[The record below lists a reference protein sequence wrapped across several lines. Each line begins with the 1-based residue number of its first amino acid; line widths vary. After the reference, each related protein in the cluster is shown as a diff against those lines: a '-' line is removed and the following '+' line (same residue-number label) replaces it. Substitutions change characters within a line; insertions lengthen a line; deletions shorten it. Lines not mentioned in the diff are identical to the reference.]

1 MKNLNFSLTKIDPEG
16 CQVVHKVDVHL
27 LAGQQLP
34 HKILSIFEHKYIFLS
49 VSTFVLY
56 VFFNDLTAIPCLT
69 CIKMLKLFIARPQI
83 NFDVLCGFGH
93 IFIFEVHRKKVPE
106 KCK

>member
-1 MKNLNFSLTKIDPEG
+1 MIFCMKNLNFSLTKIDPEG

-56 VFFNDLTAIPCLT
+56 VFF
-69 CIKMLKLFIARPQI
+69 K
-83 NFDVLCGFGH
+83 
-93 IFIFEVHRKKVPE
+93 FIFNLNI
-106 KCK
+106 